1 MIAYPLSMKH
11 YKRLLISFEPYE
23 QTLRSKKCLIY
34 LPNHTDLSMPRTK
47 RNGSYRFQKGS
58 ATAAARYNTHS
69 E

>member
-23 QTLRSKKCLIY
+23 QTLRSKKFLIY
-34 LPNHTDLSMPRTK
+34 LPNHTDLSIPRTE
-47 RNGSYRFQKGS
+47 RNGSYRFQKES
-58 ATAAARYNTHS
+58 APAAARCNTHS